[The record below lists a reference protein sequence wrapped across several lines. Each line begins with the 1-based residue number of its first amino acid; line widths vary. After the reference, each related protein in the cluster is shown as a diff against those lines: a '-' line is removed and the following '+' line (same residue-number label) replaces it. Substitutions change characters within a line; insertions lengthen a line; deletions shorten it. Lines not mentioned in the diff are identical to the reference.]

1 MNIQSY
7 STKTKIIAWIL
18 AICLVS
24 TLIPDIG
31 YASETS
37 AAQTSVGTAEQIDEE
52 ASVQEDADAL
62 EPEGQDE
69 PDVVETADEQQAP
82 EEDLLE
88 AVADPAM
95 EGLTEDDVV
104 DKTETTTTFDAG
116 DGLKTKVI
124 HGGEVRYENDEG
136 ELVDYDPSLVEISD
150 GEKTEHKDSLK
161 GYEYKNKEGDKKQY
175 LPEMLDE
182 STPIIMEYGDNKI
195 TITPTDDTV
204 RGLGLDA
211 EKAAVKEDI
220 VPSIYD
226 GEGQMLPVNAVYG
239 SENDAAIYTY
249 TSGDTGIKETLTLNE
264 KPDSNIFTYEIN
276 AGDLEVRENTSDEG
290 LTIIDPETDD
300 IVAAIEVPWMNDATG
315 EAYSTDITYELEKV
329 AYEKGAYI
337 LTMTVSEEYLS
348 GEDTVYPV
356 TIDPTVTWRGNDM
369 IRDTYVVYGSG
380 YAGTNFYDTSSTKM
394 PVGTDS
400 TGRHRSLFKILNLK
414 SEIEGMSVASAVLTL
429 YESGTGVS
437 GQTIRANR
445 ITEDWTV
452 STVTWNTQPAW
463 NTAAYTA
470 QGVTTGTKNAAF
482 TLDCTAFAKNVSNGI
497 SNYGL
502 ILRNMTDDPDYACF
516 WGSRYA
522 TTAYKP
528 KLVVTYYDAP
538 TTSTS
543 AYTSKAKNGSYED
556 TKYFKD
562 NEPVYLSWSGATAYS
577 ISEIQY
583 RFEGYTEDDTVP
595 TSAGIDGV
603 DLTAYRSIGSAA
615 SSAEYVEVPYST
627 YLPEGRYKL
636 FRRTKDAAGSV
647 SSGKYTV
654 VYVDK
659 TAPVFSAAA
668 ISPSAGSASAYTT
681 DDTPTLSWDVS
692 DTYFSKLTITIDGGT
707 EARITTAAGEGSYKF
722 SAGKLQGDGKHTI
735 KLTAYDKAGNIAV
748 KSFDYYLD
756 KNAPKIV
763 SFGTDP
769 ETSAS
774 SHTNKLTPSVSW
786 EVEDDNLQKIQILS
800 GDTVLHEATS
810 LSGTYQLANTVI
822 TASGAHELTLKVLDK
837 AGNETAKSLTYYV
850 DILSPAVDAFD
861 IEPSTTVLT
870 KSANRSPII
879 SWEITEYGIDGL
891 QAGCTVYYSIDNSTW
906 YEIGTD
912 ETGHFALPSSLWP
925 DDEGTYTVYLKA
937 VDAAGNTSSVFSK
950 TYHLKAGTDYT
961 VKDLTATEYYGK
973 KLLTWDLD
981 AFDEDKYQYDI
992 HRGTSADFTPST
1004 STLVEADIDAKYKLY
1019 MDKEVLAD
1027 GTYYYKVVT
1036 KHKTAGTQTVSDAAS
1051 ITNEFSSDD
1060 LKNTLGMKEYLSYTT
1075 VEMPMGTAYVEES
1088 SGNLIYI
1095 QDDFTISNTQLDY
1108 GMSRTF
1114 NSQCD
1119 LFSMIGRG
1127 WTDSYHKEIYTAGDN
1142 IYFRDSDG
1150 SSYLFTKANNAYS
1163 CAETTEYTLSVTDNG
1178 YTITTKDDVVYS
1190 FNESGQLVR
1199 TSEPNGCTVVNIYDE
1214 LGRLTEVKSITAN
1227 STVVILT
1234 FIYSGD
1240 SYFLNYVNDLEGTKY
1255 SYTPDMDG
1263 LDGMTAKSKDP
1274 NVTSGNYDTVAYGYL
1289 YTSQGLYWIYDGE
1302 RNLYTVNY
1310 SGEKVS
1316 KITYPDGE
1324 YLQWTYGDGVTTITR
1339 VSSDCDT
1346 IFTETTEFDTAT
1358 GKVTKHIDPKGV
1370 ATTYEYEGTC
1380 PYYMTK
1386 ESKAQEHQTLSSDGV
1401 IDLDAAHTSTV
1412 TYGYTDDA
1420 SLNLKTV
1427 TESDGTVTNYTYN
1440 SDDQITSEVV
1450 KEDGETILSEKYQ
1463 YDPSGNLES
1472 TYDTIENTQSISLYD
1487 EDGNEEASFEFK
1499 EVGSEITV
1507 SDNATVGSIDAITAG
1522 IEVSKTEME
1531 FDEFGN
1537 ADLIET
1543 ETPVTKETAVKRYDR
1558 MGREIYS
1565 EEAGVVT
1572 ETAYDYLGRAVTVTV
1587 TEDGLDP
1594 VTTTY
1599 SYNKNG
1605 SMTGEYVT
1613 DGLSK
1618 AYEFDSRNRVTTE
1631 TTTGSDIATRI
1642 KTTEY
1647 GCSVDIPIKGPD
1659 GSETKMVCYTEETQ
1673 DSYENT
1679 VSVKYIDNTGNTVK
1693 ELVGR
1698 CYTDYTYDK
1707 SGNCISTVKGEYGSS
1722 IYHSFL
1728 SLYDIDGNNIANIDY
1743 PRLSNGELI
1752 VASYTTVNKMTYD
1765 GSGNMLTATDGEG
1778 TVTEFTYD
1786 DRDRILTCDVD
1797 SENDSTV
1804 DLTVNYTDNDDGS
1817 VLSTVTD
1824 AAGHTNTETTDAA
1837 GNVIR
1842 TRDNNSAS
1850 QTDILLEYSYD
1861 ELGRKIYDDFA
1872 DWSYIEYTYV
1882 GDTGRISRARA
1893 VTGEAR
1899 TDAIIDYTYDG
1910 KGQVISITRKDEEYS
1925 SEHLKVQYTYDCE
1938 GKVLTETTYNGSKE
1952 NVITYTYDNEGR
1964 VASKTYSSDTGLG
1977 TLNFEYD
1984 SLGRCSSIKQ
1994 GTKVIRDYY
2003 YNWFGGVGEIKDYDK
2018 PGSSSYT
2025 RTCYGYDS
2033 LFRVTEMITYDGST
2047 STVLESHTYEYDRND
2062 QITKYIH
2069 KNNLTSDTIN
2079 ETRVYTYD
2087 NHGNLTKSVKTDNTD
2102 STSVT
2107 TTYSYDSVGNRI
2119 SMTEGGVTTAYTYSA
2134 ADQLLTQTSG
2144 GVTVNYDYD
2153 HRGNCIQEASSSKTI
2168 DMEYSVMGEMTS
2180 WTDGTLTQTNK
2191 YDHNG
2196 QRIQSA
2202 ENAVTD
2208 YYFYENGVVSVIE
2221 DSSSVTTANVLTNEG
2236 GTVGSFR
2243 GSTYYNYL
2251 VDMQGSTTNIV
2262 KEDGTLSAA
2271 YDYTDF
2277 GETTELTGSGF
2288 DNQVC
2293 YTGAIYDEETGL
2305 YYMNAR
2311 YYDPE
2316 IGRFISQDSY
2326 RGELGDPKQ
2335 WHLYAYCAN
2344 NPINYMDPSGH
2355 ARIPTWLTSL
2365 VIDGVL
2371 TVYAW
2376 WWKWSYDLIGQS
2388 IKWAFK
2394 QYGRKTAS
2402 NKLLSAVPKVK
2413 GAYGNFYTKIRKAI
2427 WRATGYTLKI
2437 GSPAAISSGIN
2448 FLAKKLYS
2456 NYQTAVYIVTS
2467 LASLGGAISLALDY
2481 YSDKRLNGWIRL

>member
-1 MNIQSY
+1 MKQNKWY
-7 STKTKIIAWIL
+7 KAIAIAL
-18 AICLVS
+18 VMCLVIA
-24 TLIPDIG
+24 LIPDIG
-31 YASETS
+31 YATDTANDSEQAAVTES
-37 AAQTSVGTAEQIDEE
+37 AEL
-52 ASVQEDADAL
+52 L

-69 PDVVETADEQQAP
+69 PDVVETADEQEDFD
-82 EEDLLE
+82 EELLE

-95 EGLTEDDVV
+95 EGLSEDDVV

-116 DGLKTKVI
+116 NGLTTKVI
-124 HGGEVRYENDEG
+124 HGGEVRYENEEG
-136 ELVDYDPSLVEISD
+136 ELVDYDPSLVEISA
-150 GEKTEHKDSLK
+150 GEKTEHKDSLE
-161 GYEYKNKEGDKKQY
+161 GYEYKNKDGDKKQY
-175 LPEMLDE
+175 LPEKLDE
-182 STPIIMEYGDNKI
+182 STPIIMEYGDNRI

-204 RGLGLDA
+204 RSLGLDS
-211 EKAAVKEDI
+211 ESAVLAEDI

-226 GEGQMLPVNAVYG
+226 GEGQIMPVNAVYG
-239 SENDAAIYTY
+239 SENDTAIYTY

-264 KPDSNIFTYEIN
+264 KPESNILTYEIN
-276 AGDLEVRENTSDEG
+276 VGELSIKENVLDEG
-290 LTIIDPETDD
+290 ITIIDPETDE
-300 IVAAIEVPWMNDATG
+300 IIAGIEAPWMNDATG
-315 EAYSTDITYELEKV
+315 EAYSTDITYTLEKV
-329 AYEKGAYI
+329 AFEEGVYI
-337 LTMTVSEEYLS
+337 LTMEIDEGYLLD
-348 GEDTVYPV
+348 EDIVYPV
-356 TIDPTVTWRGNDM
+356 TVDPTVTWRGNDM
-369 IRDTYVVYGSG
+369 IRDTYVIYGSG
-380 YAGTNFYDTSSTKM
+380 YAGTNFYETSNTKM
-394 PVGTDS
+394 PVGTNS

-414 SEIEGMSVASAVLTL
+414 AEIEGMSVASAVLTL
-429 YESGTGVS
+429 YESGTGTGS
-437 GQTIRANR
+437 QTVRANR
-445 ITEDWTV
+445 LTEDWTV
-452 STVTWNTQPAW
+452 STVTWNNQPAW

-482 TLDCTAFAKNVSNGI
+482 TLDCTAFAKNVSNGT

-502 ILRNMTDDPDYACF
+502 ILRNMNDDPDYACF

-528 KLVVTYYDAP
+528 KLVVSYYSVP
-538 TTSTS
+538 TTATS
-543 AYTSKAKNGSYED
+543 AYMEIKSGASGSKNGKHVHVQNSTDTTINYEGI
-556 TKYFKD
+556 TSTGLKRVEHRIWTYIHSTD
-562 NEPVYLSWSGATAYS
+562 NIGEIVVDYGESSAIESGGTTPSLSEGC
-577 ISEIQY
+577 Y
-583 RFEGYTEDDTVP
+583 RVNIRGVNEADVAGEYA
-595 TSAGIDGV
+595 SAGTIH
-603 DLTAYRSIGSAA
+603 
-615 SSAEYVEVPYST
+615 
-627 YLPEGRYKL
+627 
-636 FRRTKDAAGSV
+636 
-647 SSGKYTV
+647 
-654 VYVDK
+654 VDK
-659 TAPVFSAAA
+659 TAPAFSSASISPAAA
-668 ISPSAGSASAYTT
+668 SASAYTT
-681 DDTPTLSWDVS
+681 NDTPTLSWNVS
-692 DTYFSKLTITIDGGT
+692 DTHFSKLTITIDGGT
-707 EARITTAAGEGSYKF
+707 EAKLTTAAGEGSYKI

-735 KLTAYDKAGNIAV
+735 KLTAYDKAGNTTV

-837 AGNETAKSLTYYV
+837 AGNETEKTLTYYV
-850 DILSPAVDAFD
+850 DILSASIDSFE
-861 IEPSTTVLT
+861 IEPSTTALT
-870 KSANRSPII
+870 KSANKSPII
-879 SWEITEYGIDGL
+879 SWEVTEYGIDGL
-891 QAGCTVYYSIDNSTW
+891 QTECTVYYSIDNSTW
-906 YEIGTD
+906 HEIGAD
-912 ETGHFALPSSLWP
+912 EIGHFALPSSLWSA
-925 DDEGTYTVYLKA
+925 DEGTYTVYLKA
-937 VDAAGNTSSVFSK
+937 VDAAGNTSPVLSK

-961 VKDLTATEYYGK
+961 VTDLTATEYYGK
-973 KLLTWDLD
+973 RIITWDFE
-981 AFDEDKYQYDI
+981 AFDEDTYQYDI
-992 HRGTSADFTPST
+992 HRSTASDFTPST

-1019 MDKEVLAD
+1019 MDNEVLTD

-1051 ITNEFSSDD
+1051 VTNKFSTDD

-1075 VEMPMGTAYVEES
+1075 VEFPMSTAYIEES
-1088 SGNLIYI
+1088 SGNLVYV

-1108 GMSRTF
+1108 GMSRTY
-1114 NSQCD
+1114 NSQSD
-1119 LFSMIGRG
+1119 MYSMTGRK

-1150 SSYLFTKANNAYS
+1150 SSYLFTKSGNAYA
-1163 CAETTEYTLSVTDNG
+1163 CAETTEYTLAAVGDG
-1178 YTITTKDDVVYS
+1178 YTVTTKDDIVYT
-1190 FNESGQLVR
+1190 FNGFGQLIK

-1214 LGRLTEVKSITAN
+1214 LGRLAEVKSVTAN
-1227 STVVILT
+1227 SAVVILT
-1234 FIYSGD
+1234 FVYSDD
-1240 SYFLNYVNDLEGTKY
+1240 SYFLNYVDDPEGTKY
-1255 SYTPDMDG
+1255 TYSPDMDC
-1263 LDGMTAKSKDP
+1263 LDGMTAKSKDL

-1339 VSSDCDT
+1339 VSSGGDT
-1346 IFTETTEFDTAT
+1346 IFSESTEFDTAT
-1358 GKVTKHIDPKGV
+1358 GKVIKHTDPKGV
-1370 ATTYEYEGTC
+1370 ATTYEYEGSC
-1380 PYYMTK
+1380 PYYVTK

-1440 SDDQITSEVV
+1440 SDDQITSEIV
-1450 KEDGETILSEKYQ
+1450 KEDGETISSEKYQ
-1463 YDPSGNLES
+1463 YDSSGNLES
-1472 TYDTIENTQSISLYD
+1472 TYDAIEKTQSISLYD
-1487 EDGNEEASFEFK
+1487 EDGNEEASFEFE
-1499 EVGSEITV
+1499 EVGNEITV
-1507 SDNATVGSIDAITAG
+1507 SDNATVGTIDAITAG
-1522 IEVSKTEME
+1522 NEVSKTEME

-1543 ETPVTKETAVKRYDR
+1543 ETPVTKETSVKRYDR

-1565 EEAGVVT
+1565 KEAGVVT

-1594 VTTTY
+1594 VITTY

-1659 GSETKMVCYTEETQ
+1659 GSETEMVCYTEKTY
-1673 DSYENT
+1673 DTYENMT
-1679 VSVKYIDNTGNTVK
+1679 CVKYIDNTGNTVK
-1693 ELVGR
+1693 ELVGN

-1743 PRLSNGELI
+1743 PKLSGSDLV
-1752 VASYTTVNKMTYD
+1752 VASYTRVNEMTYD
-1765 GSGNMLTATDGEG
+1765 GNGNMLTSTDGEG
-1778 TVTEFTYD
+1778 AVTEFTYD

-1824 AAGHTNTETTDAA
+1824 AAGHINTETVDAA
-1837 GNVIR
+1837 GNVIK
-1842 TRDNNSAS
+1842 TIDNNSAS

-1861 ELGRKIYDDFA
+1861 ELGRKLYDDYS

-1893 VTGEAR
+1893 VNSEAQ
-1899 TDAIIDYTYDG
+1899 TEAVIDYEYNG
-1910 KGQVISITRKDEEYS
+1910 KGQVTSITRKDDESS
-1925 SEHLKVQYTYDCE
+1925 SEYFKIQYTYDCE
-1938 GKVLTETTYNGSKE
+1938 GKVLTETTYNGGKE

-2062 QITKYIH
+2062 QITKYTH
-2069 KNNLTSDTIN
+2069 KNNLTSDAIN

-2087 NHGNLTKSVKTDNTD
+2087 NHGNLTKSIKTDNAD
-2102 STSVT
+2102 SSSVT
-2107 TTYSYDSVGNRI
+2107 TTYGYDSVGNRI

-2153 HRGNCIQEASSSKTI
+2153 HRGNCIQESSSSKTI
-2168 DMEYSVMGEMTS
+2168 DMEYSVMGEMTE
-2180 WTDGTLTQTNK
+2180 WTDGTLTQTNL

-2236 GTVGSFR
+2236 GIVGSFR

-2277 GETTELTGSGF
+2277 GETTELTGNGF

-2326 RGELGDPKQ
+2326 RGELNDANQ
-2335 WHLYAYCAN
+2335 WHLYVYCAN
-2344 NPINYMDPSGH
+2344 NPINYTDPSGH
-2355 ARIPTWLTSL
+2355 IGEQVLVMTGGRFATNVAVRVGYILISSLGTSMIVGVVLGGMIIAGLLLLVVKKSNLVYSKGGKQRIKDSGLSGYSDSEVSRLAKDNSL
-2365 VIDGVL
+2365 
-2371 TVYAW
+2371 
-2376 WWKWSYDLIGQS
+2376 
-2388 IKWAFK
+2388 
-2394 QYGRKTAS
+2394 
-2402 NKLLSAVPKVK
+2402 
-2413 GAYGNFYTKIRKAI
+2413 
-2427 WRATGYTLKI
+2427 
-2437 GSPAAISSGIN
+2437 SPAQR
-2448 FLAKKLYS
+2448 KKFI
-2456 NYQTAVYIVTS
+2456 TE
-2467 LASLGGAISLALDY
+2467 
-2481 YSDKRLNGWIRL
+2481 DKARKNRNKQKRKNNNKNNKK